1 MSGMSDSQHH
11 TPLFPALYVVA
22 TPIGNLGD
30 ITMRALDIL
39 QRVDRVA
46 AEDTR
51 VSGQLLAHFNI
62 SKPMV
67 SIREH
72 NEREAA
78 DKVIAWIAAGDAVAY
93 MSDAGTPAVS
103 DPGARLVAAVR
114 AAGLR
119 VVPIPGVSAV
129 TAALSAAGVESGT
142 WLFHGFL
149 PPKSG
154 ARKAQ
159 LQTLAA
165 LPCALVFYEAPHRI
179 EETLADMATVLDSE
193 RAVTLAR
200 ELTKRFETIVTLPL
214 RDAPVW
220 LAADPNNVRGEF
232 VVIVHPPAAEAA
244 IVDAEAMRVL
254 DVLLGELPPTLASK
268 LASKITGR
276 SKAELYKMSLAL
288 KPQDQENLDQEDA

>member
-1 MSGMSDSQHH
+1 MNESAHH
-11 TPLFPALYVVA
+11 TRLPPALYVVA

-30 ITMRALDIL
+30 ITLRALDTL
-39 QRVDRVA
+39 KAVDRVA

-62 SKPMV
+62 AKPMV

-72 NEREAA
+72 NERAAA
-78 DKVIAWIAAGDAVAY
+78 DKVIAWIAAGEAVAY
-93 MSDAGTPAVS
+93 VSDAGTPAVS

-114 AAGLR
+114 AAGLA

-129 TAALSAAGVESGT
+129 TTALSAAGVESGT

-179 EETLADMATVLDSE
+179 EETLADMAAVLDGA
-193 RAVTLAR
+193 RAVTLGR
-200 ELTKRFETIVTLPL
+200 ELTKRFESIVTLRL
-214 RDAPVW
+214 RDATAW

-232 VVIVHPPAAEAA
+232 VVIVHPPAAAA
-244 IVDAEAMRVL
+244 EVVDAEAMRVL
-254 DVLLGELPPTLASK
+254 DVLLGELPPTLAAK
-268 LASKITGR
+268 LTSKITGR
-276 SKAELYKMSLAL
+276 SKADLYKMTLAL
-288 KPQDQENLDQEDA
+288 KPQADT

>member
-1 MSGMSDSQHH
+1 MNESDHH
-11 TPLFPALYVVA
+11 TRLLPALYVVA

-30 ITMRALDIL
+30 ITLRALDTL
-39 QRVDRVA
+39 KCVDRVA

-51 VSGQLLAHFNI
+51 VSGHLLAHFNI
-62 SKPMV
+62 AKPLV

-93 MSDAGTPAVS
+93 VSDAGTPAVS

-114 AAGLR
+114 AAGLT
-119 VVPIPGVSAV
+119 VVPIPGAAAV
-129 TAALSAAGVESGT
+129 TTALSAAGVESGT

-159 LQTLAA
+159 LHTLAA

-179 EETLADMATVLDSE
+179 EETLADMAAVLDGA

-200 ELTKRFETIVTLPL
+200 ELTKKFETIVTLPL
-214 RDAPVW
+214 RDAPAW

-232 VVIVHPPAAEAA
+232 VVIVHPPAAAA
-244 IVDAEAMRVL
+244 AVVDAEAMRVL
-254 DVLLGELPPTLASK
+254 EVLLVELPPTLAAK

-276 SKAELYKMSLAL
+276 SKADLYKMTLAL
-288 KPQDQENLDQEDA
+288 KPEDDA

>member
-1 MSGMSDSQHH
+1 LNICDNAGMSESPHH
-11 TPLFPALYVVA
+11 TRLPPALYVVA

-30 ITMRALDIL
+30 ITLRALDTL
-39 QRVDRVA
+39 KGVDRVA

-51 VSGQLLAHFNI
+51 VSGQLLAHFSI
-62 SKPMV
+62 SKPMA

-78 DKVIAWIAAGDAVAY
+78 DKVIAWIAAGEAVAY
-93 MSDAGTPAVS
+93 VSDAGTPAVS

-114 AAGLR
+114 AAGLT

-129 TAALSAAGVESGT
+129 TTALSAAGVESGS

-154 ARKAQ
+154 ARRAQ

-165 LPCALVFYEAPHRI
+165 LPVALVFYEAPHRI
-179 EETLADMATVLDSE
+179 EETLADMAAVLDNA
-193 RAVTLAR
+193 RLVTLAR
-200 ELTKRFETIVTLPL
+200 ELTKRFESIVTLPL
-214 RDAPVW
+214 ADAPAW
-220 LAADPNNVRGEF
+220 LAADPNHVRGEF
-232 VVIVHPPAAEAA
+232 VVIVHPPLAAEGV
-244 IVDAEAMRVL
+244 VDAEAMRVL
-254 DVLLGELPPTLASK
+254 AVLQGALPPTLAAK
-268 LASKITGR
+268 LASQITGR

-288 KPQDQENLDQEDA
+288 KPQTDA

>member
-1 MSGMSDSQHH
+1 MNESAHH
-11 TPLFPALYVVA
+11 TRLPPALYVVA

-30 ITMRALDIL
+30 ITLRAIDTLKCA
-39 QRVDRVA
+39 DRVA

-51 VSGQLLAHFNI
+51 VSGQLLAHLSI

-78 DKVIAWIAAGDAVAY
+78 NKVIAWIVAGEAVAY
-93 MSDAGTPAVS
+93 VSDAGTPAVS

-114 AAGLR
+114 AAGLV
-119 VVPIPGVSAV
+119 VVPIPGASAV
-129 TAALSAAGVESGT
+129 TTALSAAGVESGT

-149 PPKSG
+149 PPKAG
-154 ARKAQ
+154 ARRTQ

-165 LPCALVFYEAPHRI
+165 LPSALVFYEAPHRI
-179 EETLADMATVLDSE
+179 EETLADMAAVLDGA

-214 RDAPVW
+214 RDAPAW

-232 VVIVHPPAAEAA
+232 VVIVHPPAAAA
-244 IVDAEAMRVL
+244 AVVDAEAMRVL
-254 DVLLGELPPTLASK
+254 DVLLAELPPTLAAR
-268 LASKITGR
+268 LTSKITGR
-276 SKAELYKMSLAL
+276 SKADLYKMTLAL
-288 KPQDQENLDQEDA
+288 KPQDQEDA

>member
-1 MSGMSDSQHH
+1 MSESPHH

-30 ITMRALDIL
+30 ITLRALDIL

-51 VSGQLLAHFNI
+51 VSGQLLAHFNL
-62 SKPMV
+62 SRPLV

-78 DKVIAWIAAGDAVAY
+78 DGVIARIVAGDAVAY
-93 MSDAGTPAVS
+93 LSDAGTPAVS

-129 TAALSAAGVESGT
+129 TTALSVAGMTSGA

-149 PPKSG
+149 PPRSG
-154 ARKAQ
+154 ARRAQ
-159 LQTLAA
+159 LRSLAA
-165 LPCALVFYEAPHRI
+165 LPAALVFYEAPHRI
-179 EETLADMATVLDSE
+179 EETLADMASVLDNT
-193 RAVTLAR
+193 RQVTLAR

-214 RDAPVW
+214 AEASAW
-220 LAADPNNVRGEF
+220 LAADSNNVRGEF
-232 VVIVHPPAAEAA
+232 VVIVYAPATDVA
-244 IVDAEAMRVL
+244 IDAEAMRVL
-254 DVLLGELPPTLASK
+254 DILQGALPPTRR
-268 LASKITGR
+268 R
-276 SKAELYKMSLAL
+276 SPGAARPNSIKCRW
-288 KPQDQENLDQEDA
+288 Q

>member
-1 MSGMSDSQHH
+1 MNESTHH
-11 TPLFPALYVVA
+11 TRLPPALYVVA

-30 ITMRALDIL
+30 ITLRALDIL
-39 QRVDRVA
+39 RSADRVA

-78 DKVIAWIAAGDAVAY
+78 NKVIAWIAAGDAVAY
-93 MSDAGTPAVS
+93 VSDAGTPAVS
-103 DPGARLVAAVR
+103 DPGARLVTAVR
-114 AAGLR
+114 AAGLV
-119 VVPIPGVSAV
+119 VVPIPGASAV
-129 TAALSAAGVESGT
+129 TTALSAAGVESGT

-149 PPKSG
+149 PPKAG
-154 ARKAQ
+154 ARRAQ

-165 LPCALVFYEAPHRI
+165 LPSALVFYEAPHRI
-179 EETLADMATVLDSE
+179 EETLIDMATVLDGA

-214 RDAPVW
+214 RDAPAW

-232 VVIVHPPAAEAA
+232 VVIVHPPAAAA
-244 IVDAEAMRVL
+244 AVVDAEAMRVL
-254 DVLLGELPPTLASK
+254 DVLLAELPPTLAAK
-268 LASKITGR
+268 LTSKITGR
-276 SKAELYKMSLAL
+276 SKADLYKMTLAL
-288 KPQDQENLDQEDA
+288 KPQEDA

>member
-1 MSGMSDSQHH
+1 MNDSTHL

-30 ITMRALDIL
+30 ITLRALDIL

-62 SKPMV
+62 SKPLV
-67 SIREH
+67 SVREH
-72 NEREAA
+72 NERAAA
-78 DKVIAWIAAGDAVAY
+78 DSVIARIVAGDAVAY
-93 MSDAGTPAVS
+93 VSDAGTPAVS

-129 TAALSAAGVESGT
+129 TAALSVAGLESGQ

-154 ARKAQ
+154 ARCRQ
-159 LQTLAA
+159 LQALAA
-165 LPCALVFYEAPHRI
+165 LPGALVFYEAPHRI
-179 EETLADMATVLDSE
+179 EETLADMAAVLDS
-193 RAVTLAR
+193 RRQVTLAR
-200 ELTKRFETIVTLPL
+200 ELTKRFETVVTMPL
-214 RDAPVW
+214 REASAW

-232 VVIVHPPAAEAA
+232 VVVVHPPTTDVA
-244 IVDAEAMRVL
+244 VDAEAMRVL
-254 DVLLGELPPTLASK
+254 EILQGALPPTLAAK
-268 LASKITGR
+268 LASQITGR
-276 SKAELYKMSLAL
+276 SKAELYRMSLAM
-288 KPQDQENLDQEDA
+288 KPHDQDEA

>member
-1 MSGMSDSQHH
+1 MSESPHH

-30 ITMRALDIL
+30 ITLRALDIL

-51 VSGQLLAHFNI
+51 VSGQLLAHFNL
-62 SKPMV
+62 SRPLV

-78 DKVIAWIAAGDAVAY
+78 DGVIARIVAGDAVAY
-93 MSDAGTPAVS
+93 LSDAGTPAVS

-129 TAALSAAGVESGT
+129 TTALSVAGMTSGA

-149 PPKSG
+149 PPRSG
-154 ARKAQ
+154 ARRAQ
-159 LQTLAA
+159 LRSLAA
-165 LPCALVFYEAPHRI
+165 LSAALVFYEAPHRI
-179 EETLADMATVLDSE
+179 EEALADMASVLDNT
-193 RAVTLAR
+193 RQVTLAR

-214 RDAPVW
+214 AEASAW
-220 LAADPNNVRGEF
+220 LAADSNNVRGEF
-232 VVIVHPPAAEAA
+232 VVIVHAPAADVA
-244 IVDAEAMRVL
+244 IDAEAMRVL
-254 DVLLGELPPTLASK
+254 DILQGALPPTLAAR
-268 LASKITGR
+268 LASQITGR
-276 SKAELYKMSLAL
+276 SKAELYKMSLAM
-288 KPQDQENLDQEDA
+288 KPQTDT

>member
-1 MSGMSDSQHH
+1 MSESPHH

-30 ITMRALDIL
+30 ITLRALDIL

-51 VSGQLLAHFNI
+51 VSGQLLAHFNL
-62 SKPMV
+62 SRPLV

-78 DKVIAWIAAGDAVAY
+78 DGVIARIVAGDAVAY
-93 MSDAGTPAVS
+93 LSDAGTPAVS

-119 VVPIPGVSAV
+119 VVPIPGVWAV
-129 TAALSAAGVESGT
+129 TTALSVAGMTSGA

-149 PPKSG
+149 PPRSG
-154 ARKAQ
+154 ARRAQ
-159 LQTLAA
+159 LRSLAA
-165 LPCALVFYEAPHRI
+165 LPAALVFYEAPHRI
-179 EETLADMATVLDSE
+179 EETLADMASVLDNT
-193 RAVTLAR
+193 RQVTLAR

-214 RDAPVW
+214 AEASAW
-220 LAADPNNVRGEF
+220 LAADSNNVRGEF
-232 VVIVHPPAAEAA
+232 VVIVYAPATDVA
-244 IVDAEAMRVL
+244 IDAEAMRVL
-254 DVLLGELPPTLASK
+254 DILQGALPPTLAAR
-268 LASKITGR
+268 LASQITGR
-276 SKAELYKMSLAL
+276 SKAELYKMSLAM
-288 KPQDQENLDQEDA
+288 KPQTDT

>member
-1 MSGMSDSQHH
+1 MNGSAHH
-11 TPLFPALYVVA
+11 TRLPPALYVVA

-30 ITMRALDIL
+30 ITLRALDVL
-39 QRVDRVA
+39 KSVDRVA

-51 VSGQLLAHFNI
+51 VSGQLLAHFDI
-62 SKPMV
+62 RKPLV

-78 DKVIAWIAAGDAVAY
+78 DKVSAWIAAGEAVAY
-93 MSDAGTPAVS
+93 VSDAGTPAVS

-114 AAGLR
+114 AAGLA

-129 TAALSAAGVESGT
+129 TAALSAAGIESGQ

-154 ARKAQ
+154 ARRAQ
-159 LQTLAA
+159 LQTLAS

-179 EETLADMATVLDSE
+179 VETLDDMVAVLDGA

-200 ELTKRFETIVTLPL
+200 ELTKKFEAIVTLPL
-214 RDAPVW
+214 RDAPAW
-220 LAADPNNVRGEF
+220 LAADPNHVRGEF
-232 VVIVHPPAAEAA
+232 VVIVHPPGAAAA
-244 IVDAEAMRVL
+244 MVDSEAMRVL
-254 DVLLGELPPTLASK
+254 DVLQQALPPTLAAK
-268 LASKITGR
+268 LASQITGR
-276 SKAELYKMSLAL
+276 SKAELYKMSLAR
-288 KPQDQENLDQEDA
+288 KPHDDA

>member
-1 MSGMSDSQHH
+1 MNDSQHH

-30 ITMRALDIL
+30 ITMRALDIV

-62 SKPMV
+62 SKPLV

-114 AAGLR
+114 AAGLN
-119 VVPIPGVSAV
+119 VVPIPGASAV
-129 TAALSAAGVESGT
+129 TTALSAAGVESGT

-154 ARKAQ
+154 ARRAQ

-179 EETLADMATVLDSE
+179 EETLADMAAVLDSD
-193 RAVTLAR
+193 RLVTLAR

-232 VVIVHPPAAEAA
+232 VVIVHPPVAEVA
-244 IVDAEAMRVL
+244 IVDSEAMRVL

-268 LASKITGR
+268 LASRLTGR
-276 SKAELYKMSLAL
+276 SKAELYKMMLAL
-288 KPQDQENLDQEDA
+288 KPQDQKNLDQEDA

>member
-1 MSGMSDSQHH
+1 MSESPHI
-11 TPLFPALYVVA
+11 TPLLPALYVVA

-30 ITMRALDIL
+30 ITLRALDIL

-51 VSGQLLAHFNI
+51 VSGQLLTHFNI
-62 SKPMV
+62 SKPLV

-78 DKVIAWIAAGDAVAY
+78 EGVIARIVAGDAVAY
-93 MSDAGTPAVS
+93 VSDAGTPAVS

-129 TAALSAAGVESGT
+129 TTALSAAGMESGQ

-154 ARKAQ
+154 ARRTQ
-159 LQTLAA
+159 LQALAA

-179 EETLADMATVLDSE
+179 EETLADMAAVFDS
-193 RAVTLAR
+193 RRSVTLAR

-214 RDAPVW
+214 AEAPAW

-232 VVIVHPPAAEAA
+232 VVVVHPPETEVA
-244 IVDAEAMRVL
+244 IDTEAMRVL
-254 DVLLGELPPTLASK
+254 DILQGALPPTLAAK
-268 LASKITGR
+268 LASQITGR
-276 SKAELYKMSLAL
+276 SKAELYKMSLAM
-288 KPQDQENLDQEDA
+288 KPQESE

>member
-1 MSGMSDSQHH
+1 MNETSHH
-11 TPLFPALYVVA
+11 TPLLPALYVVA

-30 ITMRALDIL
+30 ITLRALDIL

-62 SKPMV
+62 SKPLV

-78 DKVIAWIAAGDAVAY
+78 DGVVARIVAGDAVAY
-93 MSDAGTPAVS
+93 VSDAGTPAVS

-119 VVPIPGVSAV
+119 VVPIPGAAAV

-154 ARKAQ
+154 ARCSQ
-159 LQTLAA
+159 LQAIA
-165 LPCALVFYEAPHRI
+165 SLPVALVFYEAPHRI
-179 EETLADMATVLDSE
+179 EETLADMAAVLDS
-193 RAVTLAR
+193 RRKVTLAR
-200 ELTKRFETIVTLPL
+200 ELTKRFESIVTLPL
-214 RDAPVW
+214 AEAPAW
-220 LAADPNNVRGEF
+220 LASDPNNVRGEF
-232 VVIVHPPAAEAA
+232 VVVVHPPATEVA
-244 IVDAEAMRVL
+244 IDTEAMRVL
-254 DVLLGELPPTLASK
+254 DILQGALPPPLAAK
-268 LASKITGR
+268 LAAQITGR
-276 SKAELYKMSLAL
+276 SKAELYKMALAL
-288 KPQDQENLDQEDA
+288 KPQEQDKA

>member
-1 MSGMSDSQHH
+1 LNICDNAGMSESPHH
-11 TPLFPALYVVA
+11 TRLPPALYVVA

-30 ITMRALDIL
+30 ITLRALDTL
-39 QRVDRVA
+39 KGVDRVA

-51 VSGQLLAHFNI
+51 VSGQLLAHFSI
-62 SKPMV
+62 SKPMA

-78 DKVIAWIAAGDAVAY
+78 DKVIAWIAAGEAVAY
-93 MSDAGTPAVS
+93 VSDAGTPAVS

-114 AAGLR
+114 AAGLT

-129 TAALSAAGVESGT
+129 TTALSAAGVESGS

-154 ARKAQ
+154 ARKTQ

-165 LPCALVFYEAPHRI
+165 LPVALVFYEAPHRI
-179 EETLADMATVLDSE
+179 EETLADMAAVLDSA
-193 RAVTLAR
+193 RGVTLAR
-200 ELTKRFETIVTLPL
+200 ELTKRFESIVTLPL
-214 RDAPVW
+214 ADAPAW
-220 LAADPNNVRGEF
+220 LAADPNHVRGEF
-232 VVIVHPPAAEAA
+232 VVIVHPPVAAEGV
-244 IVDAEAMRVL
+244 VDAEAMRVL
-254 DVLLGELPPTLASK
+254 SVLQGALPPTLAAK
-268 LASKITGR
+268 LASQITGR

-288 KPQDQENLDQEDA
+288 KPQTDE

>member
-1 MSGMSDSQHH
+1 MSESPHH
-11 TPLFPALYVVA
+11 TRLPPALYVVA

-30 ITMRALDIL
+30 ITLRALDTL
-39 QRVDRVA
+39 KGVDRVA

-51 VSGQLLAHFNI
+51 VSGQLLAHFSI
-62 SKPMV
+62 SKPMA

-78 DKVIAWIAAGDAVAY
+78 DKVIAWIAAGEAVAY
-93 MSDAGTPAVS
+93 VSDAGTPAVS

-114 AAGLR
+114 AAGLT

-129 TAALSAAGVESGT
+129 TTALSAAGVESGS

-154 ARKAQ
+154 ARKTQ

-165 LPCALVFYEAPHRI
+165 LPVALVFYEAPHRI
-179 EETLADMATVLDSE
+179 EETLADMAAVLDNA
-193 RAVTLAR
+193 RLVTLAR
-200 ELTKRFETIVTLPL
+200 ELTKRFESIVTLPL
-214 RDAPVW
+214 ADAPAW
-220 LAADPNNVRGEF
+220 LASDPNHVRGEF
-232 VVIVHPPAAEAA
+232 VVIVHPPLASEVV
-244 IVDAEAMRVL
+244 VDAEAMRVL
-254 DVLLGELPPTLASK
+254 SVLQGALPPTLAAK
-268 LASKITGR
+268 LASQITGR

-288 KPQDQENLDQEDA
+288 KPQTDE

>member
-1 MSGMSDSQHH
+1 MNESAHH
-11 TPLFPALYVVA
+11 TRLPPALYVVA

-30 ITMRALDIL
+30 ITLRALDTL
-39 QRVDRVA
+39 RCVDRVA

-78 DKVIAWIAAGDAVAY
+78 NKVIAWIVAGEAVAY
-93 MSDAGTPAVS
+93 VSDAGTPAVS
-103 DPGARLVAAVR
+103 DPGARLVTAVR
-114 AAGLR
+114 AAGLI
-119 VVPIPGVSAV
+119 VVPIPGASAV
-129 TAALSAAGVESGT
+129 TTALSAAGVESGT

-149 PPKSG
+149 PPKAG
-154 ARKAQ
+154 ARRAQ

-165 LPCALVFYEAPHRI
+165 LPSALVFYEAPHRI
-179 EETLADMATVLDSE
+179 EETLADMASVLDDA

-200 ELTKRFETIVTLPL
+200 ELTKRFETIVTLQL
-214 RDAPVW
+214 RDAPAW

-232 VVIVHPPAAEAA
+232 VVIVHPPAAAA
-244 IVDAEAMRVL
+244 AVVDAEAMRVL
-254 DVLLGELPPTLASK
+254 DVLLGELPPTLAAK
-268 LASKITGR
+268 LTSKITGR
-276 SKAELYKMSLAL
+276 SKADLYKMTLAL
-288 KPQDQENLDQEDA
+288 KPQDQEDA

>member
-1 MSGMSDSQHH
+1 MKSMNESTHH
-11 TPLFPALYVVA
+11 TRLPPALYVVA

-30 ITMRALDIL
+30 ITLRALETL
-39 QRVDRVA
+39 KGADRVA

-51 VSGQLLAHFNI
+51 VSGQLLAHFSI
-62 SKPMV
+62 SRPMV

-78 DKVIAWIAAGDAVAY
+78 NKVIAWIAAGEAVAY
-93 MSDAGTPAVS
+93 VSDAGTPAVS

-114 AAGLR
+114 AAGLV
-119 VVPIPGVSAV
+119 VVPIPGASAV
-129 TAALSAAGVESGT
+129 TTALSAAGVESGT

-149 PPKSG
+149 PPKAG
-154 ARKAQ
+154 ARRAQ

-165 LPCALVFYEAPHRI
+165 LPSALVFYEAPHRI
-179 EETLADMATVLDSE
+179 EETLADMAAVLDDA

-214 RDAPVW
+214 RDAPAW

-232 VVIVHPPAAEAA
+232 VVIVHPPAAAA
-244 IVDAEAMRVL
+244 AVVDAEAMRVL
-254 DVLLGELPPTLASK
+254 DVLLAELPPTLAAR
-268 LASKITGR
+268 LTSKITGR
-276 SKAELYKMSLAL
+276 SKAELYKMTLAL
-288 KPQDQENLDQEDA
+288 KPQDQEDA

>member
-1 MSGMSDSQHH
+1 MNEFAHH
-11 TPLFPALYVVA
+11 TRLPPALYVVA

-30 ITMRALDIL
+30 ITLRALDTL
-39 QRVDRVA
+39 RSTDRVA

-72 NEREAA
+72 NERESAN
-78 DKVIAWIAAGDAVAY
+78 KVIAWIIAGEAVAY
-93 MSDAGTPAVS
+93 VSDAGTPAVS

-114 AAGLR
+114 AAGL
-119 VVPIPGVSAV
+119 VVIPIPGASAV
-129 TAALSAAGVESGT
+129 TTALSAAGVESGT

-149 PPKSG
+149 PPKAG
-154 ARKAQ
+154 ARRAQ

-165 LPCALVFYEAPHRI
+165 LPSALVFYEAPHRI
-179 EETLADMATVLDSE
+179 EETLTDMAAVLDDA

-200 ELTKRFETIVTLPL
+200 ELTKRFETIITLPL
-214 RDAPVW
+214 RDAPAW

-232 VVIVHPPAAEAA
+232 VVIVHPPAAAA
-244 IVDAEAMRVL
+244 AVVDAEAMRVL
-254 DVLLGELPPTLASK
+254 DVLLGELPPTLAAK
-268 LASKITGR
+268 LTSKITGR
-276 SKAELYKMSLAL
+276 SKADLYKMTLAL
-288 KPQDQENLDQEDA
+288 KPQDQEDA